1 MYDKTPG
8 SMTIFSKNW
17 LVHRITRRHIAGA
30 ARYGRGRMLD
40 VGCGRQPYRDLF
52 ALAVSSC
59 VGLDR
64 RGDPDVKGDAQAL
77 PFREGSFDTIL
88 CSQALEHLPEPG
100 RALAEMGCVL
110 RAGGHLILTAPHIWG
125 IHEEPHD
132 YYRFTR
138 YGLRHLMQQAGLEVV
153 EVRAMAGY
161 WVTAGARFCYY
172 LEAFERGPVKPVVR
186 LGYFLVQVLAMSL
199 DRIHRAE
206 GDTWNYLAVGR
217 KPGPKNPQESC

>member
-1 MYDKTPG
+1 
-8 SMTIFSKNW
+8 
-17 LVHRITRRHIAGA
+17 
-30 ARYGRGRMLD
+30 MLD